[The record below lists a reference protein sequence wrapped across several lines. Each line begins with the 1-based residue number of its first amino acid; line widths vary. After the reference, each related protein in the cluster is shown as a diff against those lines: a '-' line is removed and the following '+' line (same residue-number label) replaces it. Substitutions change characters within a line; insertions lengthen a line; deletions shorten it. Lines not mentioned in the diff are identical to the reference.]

1 MTTLEQSP
9 FSMHTAAQI
18 ILALTS
24 LAIGFKLGSSSYSHP
39 DPQFPPPI
47 LDLPPPSESAI
58 QKAASEDL
66 DKEKEDGVNDI
77 DDADQDSGVTEEEEA
92 DGDLA
97 AVEPGVWEPC
107 KLVLIVRTDLNMSP
121 GDVAA
126 QCSDATLA
134 CYRVLSRKNPLLV
147 RHWEITGQAK
157 IALKGTSEEQLVELE
172 AIAKSLNLC
181 ARAVHNEELTKDKEG
196 TLTVLAI
203 GPAPV
208 DLVNK
213 VTGKLRLL

>member
-1 MTTLEQSP
+1 MTALEKSP

-24 LAIGFKLGSSSYSHP
+24 LAIGFKLGSSSSSHSDSQP
-39 DPQFPPPI
+39 PPPPI
-47 LDLPPPSESAI
+47 LDLPPPPESAI

-66 DKEKEDGVNDI
+66 DKKKGDGVNVV
-77 DDADQDSGVTEEEEA
+77 DDVGLDSGATEEEEA

-107 KLVLIVRTDLNMSP
+107 KLVLVVRTDLNMSP

-126 QCSDATLA
+126 HDATLA

-196 TLTVLAI
+196 TRTVLAI

>member
-1 MTTLEQSP
+1 MTNLEQSP

-18 ILALTS
+18 VLALTS
-24 LAIGFKLGSSSYSHP
+24 LAIGFKLGSSSRSQP
-39 DPQFPPPI
+39 DSQLPPPI

-66 DKEKEDGVNDI
+66 NKEKRDGLNDV
-77 DDADQDSGVTEEEEA
+77 DDANQDSGATEEEEA

-107 KLVLIVRTDLNMSP
+107 KLVLVVRTDLKMTP

-126 QCSDATLA
+126 HDATLA

-196 TLTVLAI
+196 TRTVLAI